1 MAHNLRYAAA
11 SDVGRRREQNEDS
24 AYASPRVLAVAD
36 GMGGYAHGEVA
47 SSVAITAIAALDDSV
62 HESGPGVDLQD
73 AMRSVVKQINHT
85 LGEMAEEDP
94 GLRGMG
100 TTLTAM
106 LWEGRRFALAHIGDS
121 RAYLLRDG
129 ALYQITHDHTLVQTL
144 VDDGRITPEQA
155 SVHPR
160 RSMLLR
166 VLEGTGDGD
175 PDVRVR
181 EGEPGDRYL
190 LCSDGLTAVLGPET
204 LHDVLT
210 RMAEPEAAVARLIEL
225 ANEGG
230 GPDNISCVVADL
242 IDIGEARVP
251 PVPGSSSER
260 PRSERGEPRAAPAR
274 RGSRAAS
281 CQVTWV
287 PAPGGLPAHA
297 STAGREG

>member
-1 MAHNLRYAAA
+1 MAHILRYAVA

-24 AYASPRVLAVAD
+24 AYASPRLLAVAD

-47 SSVAITAIAALDDSV
+47 STVAIAAVAALD
-62 HESGPGVDLQD
+62 ESLRAATAGVDLHG
-73 AMRSVVKQINHT
+73 AMRSLVKEVNHT
-85 LGEMAEEDP
+85 IYEMTENDP

-106 LWEGRRFALAHIGDS
+106 LWEGSSFALAHIGDS

-190 LCSDGLTAVLGPET
+190 LCSDGLTSVLGPEA
-204 LHDVLT
+204 LHEVLT
-210 RMAEPEAAVARLIEL
+210 GLDDLGEVVTRLIEM

-230 GPDNISCVVADL
+230 GPDNISCVAADFLEVAD
-242 IDIGEARVP
+242 IAEDDV
-251 PVPGSSSER
+251 PVPGVMV
-260 PRSERGEPRAAPAR
+260 GAAAEHPA
-274 RGSRAAS
+274 
-281 CQVTWV
+281 
-287 PAPGGLPAHA
+287 
-297 STAGREG
+297 

>member
-1 MAHNLRYAAA
+1 MAHFLRYAAA

-47 SSVAITAIAALDDSV
+47 STVAIRAVAALD
-62 HESGPGVDLQD
+62 ESLHGAGPGVDLHA
-73 AMRSVVKQINHT
+73 AMKTLVKEVNHT
-85 LGEMAEEDP
+85 IGEMTENDP

-106 LWEGRRFALAHIGDS
+106 LWEGRDFALAHIGDS

-190 LCSDGLTAVLGPET
+190 LCSDGLTSVLGPET
-204 LHDVLT
+204 LHEVLT
-210 RMAEPEAAVARLIEL
+210 EVDDLDEATARLIEM
-225 ANEGG
+225 ANMGG
-230 GPDNISCVVADL
+230 GPDNISCVVGDL
-242 IDIGEARVP
+242 LAAEEPVAAGPRLIVGAAAAAGE
-251 PVPGSSSER
+251 
-260 PRSERGEPRAAPAR
+260 
-274 RGSRAAS
+274 
-281 CQVTWV
+281 
-287 PAPGGLPAHA
+287 
-297 STAGREG
+297 

>member
-1 MAHNLRYAAA
+1 MAHILRYAAG
-11 SDVGRRREQNEDS
+11 SDVGLRREQNEDS
-24 AYASPRVLAVAD
+24 AYASSRILAVAD

-47 SSVAITAIAALDDSV
+47 SSVAIAAIAALDDSLRTA
-62 HESGPGVDLQD
+62 GPGLDLV
-73 AMRSVVKQINHT
+73 ATMRTVVKEINHT
-85 LGEMAEEDP
+85 LGGMAEEDP

-106 LWEGRRFALAHIGDS
+106 LWEGRTFALAHIGDS

-144 VDDGRITPEQA
+144 VDDGRITPEEA

-175 PDVRVR
+175 PDVRLR

-190 LCSDGLTAVLGPET
+190 LCSDGLTAVVTPDE
-204 LHDVLT
+204 LHEVLT
-210 RMAEPEAAVARLIEL
+210 RTPEPEEAVARLINM
-225 ANEGG
+225 ANQGG

-242 IDIGEARVP
+242 LETGEAVVP
-251 PVPGSSSER
+251 PG
-260 PRSERGEPRAAPAR
+260 PRFVVG
-274 RGSRAAS
+274 AAS
-281 CQVTWV
+281 
-287 PAPGGLPAHA
+287 
-297 STAGREG
+297 EGS

>member
-251 PVPGSSSER
+251 PG
-260 PRSERGEPRAAPAR
+260 PRLIVGAAA
-274 RGSRAAS
+274 
-281 CQVTWV
+281 Q
-287 PAPGGLPAHA
+287 
-297 STAGREG
+297 

>member
-1 MAHNLRYAAA
+1 MAHTLRYAAA

-47 SSVAITAIAALDDSV
+47 STVAITAVAAMDGGLPTD
-62 HESGPGVDLQD
+62 GVDLH
-73 AMRSVVKQINHT
+73 ATMRTLVKEVNHT
-85 LGEMAEEDP
+85 IGEMTENDP

-106 LWEGRRFALAHIGDS
+106 LWEGGNFALAHIGDS

-190 LCSDGLTAVLGPET
+190 LCSDGLTAVVGPDT
-204 LHDVLT
+204 LHEVMSGLDDL
-210 RMAEPEAAVARLIEL
+210 AEVAARLIEL

-230 GPDNISCVVADL
+230 GPDNISCVVADFVEVPDSEVYDL
-242 IDIGEARVP
+242 TGVTVGAAAAARP
-251 PVPGSSSER
+251 P
-260 PRSERGEPRAAPAR
+260 A
-274 RGSRAAS
+274 
-281 CQVTWV
+281 
-287 PAPGGLPAHA
+287 
-297 STAGREG
+297 

>member
-1 MAHNLRYAAA
+1 MAQNLRYAAA

-47 SSVAITAIAALDDSV
+47 STVAIRAVSALDDSL
-62 HESGPGVDLQD
+62 SDAGQGVDLFTEMKSLI
-73 AMRSVVKQINHT
+73 AEVNHT
-85 LGEMAEEDP
+85 LGDMAETDP

-106 LWEGRRFALAHIGDS
+106 LWEGAMFALGHIGDS

-181 EGEPGDRYL
+181 EGEVGDRYL
-190 LCSDGLTAVLGPET
+190 LCSDGLTGVLGPET
-204 LHDVLT
+204 LHEVLT
-210 RMAEPEAAVARLIEL
+210 QVAELDEVAAKLVEL
-225 ANEGG
+225 ANLGG

-242 IDIGEARVP
+242 VESDDE
-251 PVPGSSSER
+251 
-260 PRSERGEPRAAPAR
+260 
-274 RGSRAAS
+274 
-281 CQVTWV
+281 
-287 PAPGGLPAHA
+287 PGGAEGPRLVVGA
-297 STAGREG
+297 AGEEQ

>member
-11 SDVGRRREQNEDS
+11 SDVGLRREQNEDS

-47 SSVAITAIAALDDSV
+47 SSVAITAIAALDHSL
-62 HESGPGVDLQD
+62 HAAEPSVDLVD
-73 AMRSVVKQINHT
+73 ALRTVVKEVNHT
-85 LGEMAEEDP
+85 LGGMSEEDP
-94 GLRGMG
+94 GFRGMG

-175 PDVRVR
+175 PDIRLR
-181 EGEPGDRYL
+181 EGEAGDRYM
-190 LCSDGLTAVLGPET
+190 LCSDGLTAVLGPEE
-204 LHDVLT
+204 LHEVLT
-210 RMAEPEAAVARLIEL
+210 EVADPEEAVHRLIEL
-225 ANEGG
+225 ANQGG

-242 IDIGEARVP
+242 VDYGDDTIPAGPRLIVGAAE
-251 PVPGSSSER
+251 SE
-260 PRSERGEPRAAPAR
+260 EE
-274 RGSRAAS
+274 
-281 CQVTWV
+281 
-287 PAPGGLPAHA
+287 
-297 STAGREG
+297 

>member
-47 SSVAITAIAALDDSV
+47 STVAIAAVSALDDSLGDAV
-62 HESGPGVDLQD
+62 PVDLFTV
-73 AMRSVVKQINHT
+73 MKSLVTEVNHT
-85 LGEMAEEDP
+85 LGDMAETDP

-106 LWEGRRFALAHIGDS
+106 LWDGAKFALGHIGDS

-181 EGEPGDRYL
+181 EGEAGDRYL

-204 LHDVLT
+204 LHEVLT
-210 RMAEPEAAVARLIEL
+210 QFVELDEVADRLIEL
-225 ANEGG
+225 ANLGG

-242 IDIGEARVP
+242 VEMPDEPAEGPRLVVGAA
-251 PVPGSSSER
+251 GDER
-260 PRSERGEPRAAPAR
+260 
-274 RGSRAAS
+274 
-281 CQVTWV
+281 
-287 PAPGGLPAHA
+287 
-297 STAGREG
+297 